1 MIAISLVVR
10 IGITVFPGS
19 NCDRDVYHILNNILH
34 VDANY
39 IWYKSSFD
47 DFDCIIIPGGFTYGD
62 RLRAGAIAAHS
73 TIMDKIK
80 ELADDNVPILG
91 ICNGFQI
98 LVESGIL
105 PGALIVN
112 ESLNFICKWMNVVVT
127 NTDTPFTNLYYKNQ
141 RISIPIAHGEGRFM
155 IDNKSY
161 NNIKKKN
168 QITLEYQKHNPN
180 GSLNRIAA
188 VCNQKG
194 NVMGM
199 MPHPER
205 GSDKD
210 LIPAGYDQSS
220 ILIFKSMINYFK

>member
-1 MIAISLVVR
+1 MVR

-19 NCDRDVYHILNNILH
+19 NCDRDVHNILNNFLH
-34 VDANY
+34 TNASY
-39 IWYKSSFD
+39 IWYDSSFD
-47 DFDCIIIPGGFTYGD
+47 NFDCIIIPGGFTYGD

-73 TIMDKIK
+73 TIMNKIK
-80 ELADDNVPILG
+80 DLADDNVPILG

-98 LVESGIL
+98 LVESGLL

-112 ESLNFICKWMNVVVT
+112 ESLNFICKWINVVVT
-127 NTDTPFTNLYYKNQ
+127 NTDTPFTNLFDKDQ
-141 RISIPIAHGEGRFM
+141 KISIPIAHGEGRYI
-155 IDNKSY
+155 IDKKSY
-161 NNIKKKN
+161 RKIKNNN
-168 QITLEYQKHNPN
+168 QVTLEYWKSNPN
-180 GSLNRIAA
+180 GSLNNIAA
-188 VCNQKG
+188 ICNRRG

-210 LIPAGYDQSS
+210 LIPLGFNQSS

>member
-1 MIAISLVVR
+1 LVR

-19 NCDRDVYHILNNILH
+19 NCDRDVHNILNNVLH
-34 VDANY
+34 TDARY
-39 IWYKSSFD
+39 IWYDSSFD
-47 DFDCIIIPGGFTYGD
+47 NFDCIIIPGGFTYGD

-73 TIMDKIK
+73 TIMNKIK

-98 LVESGIL
+98 LVESGLL

-112 ESLNFICKWMNVVVT
+112 ESLNFICKWINVVVT
-127 NTDTPFTNLYYKNQ
+127 NTDTPFTNLFDKDQ
-141 RISIPIAHGEGRFM
+141 KISIPIAHGEGRYI
-155 IDNKSY
+155 IDKKSY
-161 NNIKKKN
+161 RKIKNNN
-168 QITLEYQKHNPN
+168 QVTLEYWKSNPN
-180 GSLNRIAA
+180 GSLNNIAA
-188 VCNQKG
+188 ICNRRG

-210 LIPAGYDQSS
+210 LIPLGFNQSS

>member
-1 MIAISLVVR
+1 LVR

-19 NCDRDVYHILNNILH
+19 NCDRDVHHILNNVLH
-34 VDANY
+34 IDARY
-39 IWYKSSFD
+39 IWYESSFD
-47 DFDCIIIPGGFTYGD
+47 NFDCIIIPGGFTYGD

-73 TIMDKIK
+73 TIMNKIK
-80 ELADDNVPILG
+80 ELAGDNVPILG

-98 LVESGIL
+98 LVESGLL

-112 ESLNFICKWMNVVVT
+112 ESLNFICKWTNVVVT
-127 NTDTPFTNLYYKNQ
+127 NTDTPFTNLFDKDQ
-141 RISIPIAHGEGRFM
+141 KISIPIAHGEGRYI

-161 NNIKKKN
+161 RKIKNNN
-168 QITLEYQKHNPN
+168 QVTLEYWKSNPN
-180 GSLNRIAA
+180 GSFNSIAA
-188 VCNQKG
+188 VCNPRG

-205 GSDKD
+205 GCDKD
-210 LIPAGYDQSS
+210 LIPLGFNQSS

>member
-1 MIAISLVVR
+1 LVR

-19 NCDRDVYHILNNILH
+19 NCDRDVHHILNNVLH
-34 VDANY
+34 VDARY
-39 IWYKSSFD
+39 IWYESSFD
-47 DFDCIIIPGGFTYGD
+47 NFDCIIIPGGFTFGD

-73 TIMDKIK
+73 SIMNKITD
-80 ELADDNVPILG
+80 LANNNVPILG

-98 LVESGIL
+98 LVESGLL

-112 ESLNFICKWMNVVVT
+112 ESLNFICKWVNIVVT
-127 NTDTPFTNLYYKNQ
+127 NTGTPFTNLFDKNQ
-141 RISIPIAHGEGRFM
+141 KISIPIAHGEGRFI

-161 NNIKKKN
+161 SKVKKN
-168 QITLEYQKHNPN
+168 NQVTLEYWKNNPN
-180 GSLNRIAA
+180 GSLNNIAA
-188 VCNQKG
+188 ICNKEG

-210 LIPAGYDQSS
+210 LIPLGFNHDA
-220 ILIFKSMINYFK
+220 ILIFKSIINYFK

>member
-1 MIAISLVVR
+1 LVR

-39 IWYKSSFD
+39 IWYKSSFE

-80 ELADDNVPILG
+80 ELADDDVPILG

-141 RISIPIAHGEGRFM
+141 SISIPIAHGEGRFM

-188 VCNQKG
+188 ICNEKG

>member
-1 MIAISLVVR
+1 MVR

-19 NCDRDVYHILNNILH
+19 NCDRDVHHILNNILH
-34 VDANY
+34 VDARY

-47 DFDCIIIPGGFTYGD
+47 DFDGIVIPGGFTYGD
-62 RLRAGAIAAHS
+62 RLRAGSIAAHS
-73 TIMDKIK
+73 TIMNKIM
-80 ELADDNVPILG
+80 ELANDNVPILG

-112 ESLNFICKWMNVVVT
+112 ESLKFICKWMNVIVT
-127 NTDTPFTNLYYKNQ
+127 NTDTPFTNLYDKNQ
-141 RISIPIAHGEGRFM
+141 RISLPIAHGEGRFM
-155 IDNKSY
+155 VDDRSY
-161 NNIKKKN
+161 NKIKKKN
-168 QITLEYQKHNPN
+168 QVTLEYWKHNPN
-180 GSLNRIAA
+180 GSLNSIAA
-188 VCNQKG
+188 ICNEKG

-210 LIPAGYDQSS
+210 LIPDGYDQSS
-220 ILIFKSMINYFK
+220 ILIFKSMINYLK

>member
-1 MIAISLVVR
+1 LVR

-19 NCDRDVYHILNNILH
+19 NCDRDVHNILNNVLH
-34 VDANY
+34 TDARY
-39 IWYKSSFD
+39 IWYDSSFD
-47 DFDCIIIPGGFTYGD
+47 NFDCIIIPGGFTYGD

-73 TIMDKIK
+73 TIMNKIK
-80 ELADDNVPILG
+80 DLADDNVPILG

-98 LVESGIL
+98 LVESGLL

-112 ESLNFICKWMNVVVT
+112 ESLNFICKWINVVVT
-127 NTDTPFTNLYYKNQ
+127 NTDTPFTNLFDKDQ
-141 RISIPIAHGEGRFM
+141 KISIPIAHGEGRYI
-155 IDNKSY
+155 IDKESY
-161 NNIKKKN
+161 RKIKNNN
-168 QITLEYQKHNPN
+168 QVTLEYWKSNPN
-180 GSLNRIAA
+180 GSLNNIAA
-188 VCNQKG
+188 ICNRRG

-210 LIPAGYDQSS
+210 LIPLGFNQSS

>member
-1 MIAISLVVR
+1 MVR

-19 NCDRDVYHILNNILH
+19 NCDRDVHHILNNVLH
-34 VDANY
+34 VDARY
-39 IWYKSSFD
+39 IWYKSTFD

-73 TIMDKIK
+73 TIMSKIM

-112 ESLNFICKWMNVVVT
+112 ESLNFICKWMNMIVT
-127 NTDTPFTNLYYKNQ
+127 NTDTPFTNLYAKNQ

-155 IDNKSY
+155 IDNKSLIK
-161 NNIKKKN
+161 IKKNN
-168 QITLEYQKHNPN
+168 QVTLEYWKYNPN
-180 GSLNRIAA
+180 GSLNSIAA
-188 VCNQKG
+188 ICNEKG

-210 LIPAGYDQSS
+210 LVPAGYDPSS
-220 ILIFKSMINYFK
+220 ILIFRSMINYFK

>member
-1 MIAISLVVR
+1 MVR

-19 NCDRDVYHILNNILH
+19 NCDRDVHYVLNNVLH
-34 VDANY
+34 IDAKY
-39 IWYKSSFD
+39 IWYESSFD
-47 DFDCIIIPGGFTYGD
+47 NFDCIIIPGGFTYGD

-73 TIMDKIK
+73 TIMNKIID
-80 ELADDNVPILG
+80 LADDNVPILG

-98 LVESGIL
+98 LVESGLL

-112 ESLNFICKWMNVVVT
+112 ESLNFICKWINVVVT
-127 NTDTPFTNLYYKNQ
+127 NTDTPFTNLFDKDQ
-141 RISIPIAHGEGRFM
+141 KISIPIAHGEGRYM

-161 NNIKKKN
+161 RKIKNNN
-168 QITLEYQKHNPN
+168 QVTLEYWKSNPN
-180 GSLNRIAA
+180 GSLNKIAA
-188 VCNQKG
+188 ICNRRG

-210 LIPAGYDQSS
+210 LIPLGFNQSS
-220 ILIFKSMINYFK
+220 IVIFKSMINYFK

>member
-1 MIAISLVVR
+1 LVR

-19 NCDRDVYHILNNILH
+19 NCDRDVHNIINNVLH
-34 VDANY
+34 TDARY
-39 IWYKSSFD
+39 IWYDSSFD
-47 DFDCIIIPGGFTYGD
+47 NFDCIIIPGGFTYGD

-73 TIMDKIK
+73 TIMNKIK
-80 ELADDNVPILG
+80 DLADDNVPILG

-98 LVESGIL
+98 LVESGLL

-112 ESLNFICKWMNVVVT
+112 ESLNFICKWINVVVT
-127 NTDTPFTNLYYKNQ
+127 NTDTPFTNLFDKDQ
-141 RISIPIAHGEGRFM
+141 KISIPIAHGEGRYI
-155 IDNKSY
+155 IDKKLY
-161 NNIKKKN
+161 RKIKNNN
-168 QITLEYQKHNPN
+168 QVTLEYWKSNPN
-180 GSLNRIAA
+180 GSLNNIAA
-188 VCNQKG
+188 ICNRRG

-210 LIPAGYDQSS
+210 LIPLGFNQSS

>member
-1 MIAISLVVR
+1 MVR

-19 NCDRDVYHILNNILH
+19 NCDRDVHHILNNILH
-34 VDANY
+34 VDAEY
-39 IWYKSSFD
+39 IWYRSSFD
-47 DFDCIIIPGGFTYGD
+47 DFDCVIIPGGFTYGD

-73 TIMDKIK
+73 TIMNKIT

-112 ESLNFICKWMNVVVT
+112 ESLKFICKWMNVVVT
-127 NTDTPFTNLYYKNQ
+127 NTATPFTNLYKKHQ
-141 RISIPIAHGEGRFM
+141 RISIPIAHGEGRF
-155 IDNKSY
+155 IVNDKSFKK
-161 NNIKKKN
+161 IKKNN
-168 QITLEYQKHNPN
+168 QVTLEYGKHNPN
-180 GSLNRIAA
+180 GSLNSIAA
-188 VCNQKG
+188 VCNEKG

-210 LIPAGYDQSS
+210 LIPVGHDQSS

>member
-1 MIAISLVVR
+1 MVR

-19 NCDRDVYHILNNILH
+19 NCDRDVHHILNNVLH
-34 VDANY
+34 VDARY
-39 IWYKSSFD
+39 IWYESSFD
-47 DFDCIIIPGGFTYGD
+47 NFDCIIIPGGFTYGD

-73 TIMDKIK
+73 TIMNKIMD
-80 ELADDNVPILG
+80 LADDNVPILG

-98 LVESGIL
+98 LVESGLL

-112 ESLNFICKWMNVVVT
+112 ESLNFICKWIKVVVT
-127 NTDTPFTNLYYKNQ
+127 NTDTPFTNLFDKDQ
-141 RISIPIAHGEGRFM
+141 QISIPIAHGEGRYI

-161 NNIKKKN
+161 SKIKKNN
-168 QITLEYQKHNPN
+168 QITLEYWNINPN
-180 GSLNRIAA
+180 GSINNIAA
-188 VCNQKG
+188 ICNRRG

-210 LIPAGYDQSS
+210 LIPLGYDQSS

>member
-1 MIAISLVVR
+1 MVR

-19 NCDRDVYHILNNILH
+19 NCDRDVHHILNNVLH
-34 VDANY
+34 IDARY
-39 IWYKSSFD
+39 IWYESSFD
-47 DFDCIIIPGGFTYGD
+47 NFDCIIIPGGFTYGD

-73 TIMDKIK
+73 TIMNKIK
-80 ELADDNVPILG
+80 DLADDNVPILG

-98 LVESGIL
+98 LVESGLL

-112 ESLNFICKWMNVVVT
+112 ESLNFICKWVNVVVT
-127 NTDTPFTNLYYKNQ
+127 NTDTPFTNLFDKYQK
-141 RISIPIAHGEGRFM
+141 ISIPIAHGEGRYI

-161 NNIKKKN
+161 RKIKNNN
-168 QITLEYQKHNPN
+168 QVTLEYWKSNPN
-180 GSLNRIAA
+180 GSFNSIAA
-188 VCNQKG
+188 VCNPRG

-205 GSDKD
+205 GSDND
-210 LIPAGYDQSS
+210 LIPLGFNQSS

>member
-1 MIAISLVVR
+1 LVR

-19 NCDRDVYHILNNILH
+19 NCDRDVHHILNNVLH
-34 VDANY
+34 IDARY
-39 IWYKSSFD
+39 IWYESPFD
-47 DFDCIIIPGGFTYGD
+47 NFDCIIIPGGFTYGD

-73 TIMDKIK
+73 TIMNKIK

-98 LVESGIL
+98 LVESGLL

-112 ESLNFICKWMNVVVT
+112 ESLNFICKWINVVVT
-127 NTDTPFTNLYYKNQ
+127 NTDTPFTNLFDKYQK
-141 RISIPIAHGEGRFM
+141 ISIPIAHGEGRYI

-161 NNIKKKN
+161 RKIKNNN
-168 QITLEYQKHNPN
+168 QVTLEYWKSNPN
-180 GSLNRIAA
+180 GSLNSIAA
-188 VCNQKG
+188 VCNPRG

-205 GSDKD
+205 GSDND
-210 LIPAGYDQSS
+210 LIPLGFNQSS

>member
-1 MIAISLVVR
+1 MVR

-19 NCDRDVYHILNNILH
+19 NCDRDVHNILNNVLH
-34 VDANY
+34 TDARY
-39 IWYKSSFD
+39 IWYDSSFD
-47 DFDCIIIPGGFTYGD
+47 NFDCIIIPGGFTYGD

-73 TIMDKIK
+73 TIMNKIK
-80 ELADDNVPILG
+80 DLADDNVPILG

-98 LVESGIL
+98 LVESGLL

-112 ESLNFICKWMNVVVT
+112 ESLNFICKWINVVVT
-127 NTDTPFTNLYYKNQ
+127 NTDTPFTNLFDKDQ
-141 RISIPIAHGEGRFM
+141 KISIPIAHGEGRYI
-155 IDNKSY
+155 IDKKY
-161 NNIKKKN
+161 YRKIKNNN
-168 QITLEYQKHNPN
+168 QVTLEYWKSNPN
-180 GSLNRIAA
+180 GSLNNIAA
-188 VCNQKG
+188 ICNRRG

-210 LIPAGYDQSS
+210 LIPLGFNQSS

>member
-1 MIAISLVVR
+1 LVR

-19 NCDRDVYHILNNILH
+19 NCDRDVHNILNNVLH
-34 VDANY
+34 TDARY
-39 IWYKSSFD
+39 IWYDSSFD
-47 DFDCIIIPGGFTYGD
+47 NFDCIIIPGGFTYGD

-73 TIMDKIK
+73 TIMNKIK
-80 ELADDNVPILG
+80 DLADDNVPILG

-98 LVESGIL
+98 LVESGLL

-112 ESLNFICKWMNVVVT
+112 ESLNFICKWINVVVT
-127 NTDTPFTNLYYKNQ
+127 NTDTPFTNLFDKDQ
-141 RISIPIAHGEGRFM
+141 KISIPIAHGEGRYI
-155 IDNKSY
+155 IDKKSY
-161 NNIKKKN
+161 RKIKNNN
-168 QITLEYQKHNPN
+168 QVTLEYWKSNPN
-180 GSLNRIAA
+180 GSLNNIAA
-188 VCNQKG
+188 ICNRRG

-210 LIPAGYDQSS
+210 LIPLGFNQSS

>member
-1 MIAISLVVR
+1 LVR

-19 NCDRDVYHILNNILH
+19 NCDRDVHNILNNVLH
-34 VDANY
+34 TDARY
-39 IWYKSSFD
+39 IWYDSSFD
-47 DFDCIIIPGGFTYGD
+47 NFDCIIIPGGFTYGD

-73 TIMDKIK
+73 TIMNKIK
-80 ELADDNVPILG
+80 DLSDGNVPILG

-98 LVESGIL
+98 LVESGLL

-112 ESLNFICKWMNVVVT
+112 ESLNFICKWINVVVT
-127 NTDTPFTNLYYKNQ
+127 NTDTPFTNLFDKNQ
-141 RISIPIAHGEGRFM
+141 KISIPIAHGEGRYI
-155 IDNKSY
+155 IDKESY
-161 NNIKKKN
+161 RKIKNNN
-168 QITLEYQKHNPN
+168 QVTLEYWKSNPN
-180 GSLNRIAA
+180 GSLNNIAA
-188 VCNQKG
+188 ICNRRG

-210 LIPAGYDQSS
+210 LIPLGFNQSS

>member
-1 MIAISLVVR
+1 MVR

-19 NCDRDVYHILNNILH
+19 NCDRDVHNILNNVLH
-34 VDANY
+34 TDARY
-39 IWYKSSFD
+39 IWYDSSFD
-47 DFDCIIIPGGFTYGD
+47 NFDCIIIPGGFTYGD

-73 TIMDKIK
+73 TIMNKIK
-80 ELADDNVPILG
+80 DLSDGNVPILG

-98 LVESGIL
+98 LVESGLL

-112 ESLNFICKWMNVVVT
+112 ESLNFICKWINVVVT
-127 NTDTPFTNLYYKNQ
+127 NTDTPFTNLFDKNQ
-141 RISIPIAHGEGRFM
+141 KISIPIAHGEGRYI
-155 IDNKSY
+155 IDKESY
-161 NNIKKKN
+161 RKIKNNN
-168 QITLEYQKHNPN
+168 QVTLEYWKSNPN
-180 GSLNRIAA
+180 GSLNNIAA
-188 VCNQKG
+188 ICNRRG

-210 LIPAGYDQSS
+210 LIPLGFNQSS

>member
-1 MIAISLVVR
+1 LVR

-39 IWYKSSFD
+39 IWYKSSFE
-47 DFDCIIIPGGFTYGD
+47 DFDCVIIPGGFTYGD
-62 RLRAGAIAAHS
+62 RLRAGTIAAHS
-73 TIMDKIK
+73 PIMDKIK

-112 ESLNFICKWMNVVVT
+112 ESLNFICKWINVVIT
-127 NTDTPFTNLYYKNQ
+127 NTDTPFTNLYYKKQ

-161 NNIKKKN
+161 NKIKKKN
-168 QITLEYQKHNPN
+168 QITLEYQEHNPN

-188 VCNQKG
+188 ICNQKG

-210 LIPAGYDQSS
+210 LIPAGYDHSS

>member
-1 MIAISLVVR
+1 MVR

-19 NCDRDVYHILNNILH
+19 NCDRDVHHILNNVLH
-34 VDANY
+34 IDARY

-47 DFDCIIIPGGFTYGD
+47 NFDCIIIPGGFTYGD

-73 TIMDKIK
+73 TIMNKIK

-98 LVESGIL
+98 LVESGLL

-112 ESLNFICKWMNVVVT
+112 ESLNFICKWINVVVT
-127 NTDTPFTNLYYKNQ
+127 NTDTPFTNLFDKDQ
-141 RISIPIAHGEGRFM
+141 KISIPIAHGEGRYI
-155 IDNKSY
+155 IDNISY
-161 NNIKKKN
+161 RKIKINN
-168 QITLEYQKHNPN
+168 QVTLEYWKSNPN
-180 GSLNRIAA
+180 GSFNSIAA
-188 VCNQKG
+188 VCNPRG

-205 GSDKD
+205 GSDND
-210 LIPAGYDQSS
+210 LIPLGFNQSS